1 MATNSSSLAYPEP
14 YCAGES
20 CEFEV
25 ARTIALIAG
34 RWAVPIMEAL
44 YFAGEPVRFRA
55 LQRLVGSI
63 TQKELARQLTL
74 FVHHGVL
81 RRREQEGSRTAV
93 DYALTP
99 RGLALL
105 KQMDALGRWAK
116 RMDPIG

>member
-25 ARTIALIAG
+25 ARTVALIAG
-34 RWAVPIMEAL
+34 RWAVPIMESL

-55 LQRLVGSI
+55 LQRRLGSI
-63 TQKELARQLTL
+63 SQKELARQLTL
-74 FVHHGVL
+74 FVHHAVVS
-81 RRREQEGSRTAV
+81 RREHEGSRAGIE
-93 DYALTP
+93 YALTA

-116 RMDPIG
+116 RMDPA